1 MVSVYSFCKK
11 AVERVMHAMSFLM
24 KGLTC
29 SIIQMI
35 FIYKTRQRLHNSE
48 IDFGPLNCVEADS
61 GEKLQA
67 GFELHNK
74 GKL

>member
-1 MVSVYSFCKK
+1 
-11 AVERVMHAMSFLM
+11 
-24 KGLTC
+24 
-29 SIIQMI
+29 MI